1 MIGTLRGAFLR
12 FGTFRTR
19 KERFRLKKHEKEMTN
34 DGELKPMSKFEK
46 FDVVVI
52 CPLMMVI
59 VFLYVFGFIS

>member
-1 MIGTLRGAFLR
+1 MFIWKAWKFVRY
-12 FGTFRTR
+12 
-19 KERFRLKKHEKEMTN
+19 EKEMTN
-34 DGELKPMSKFEK
+34 DGELKPMSKLEK

>member
-1 MIGTLRGAFLR
+1 
-12 FGTFRTR
+12 
-19 KERFRLKKHEKEMTN
+19 MTN